1 MMFKTSEERRAYQ
14 RAYYRRTIEKQKA
27 YHRARR
33 PIKTAQRR
41 AWNAANRDKQKA
53 ANERMHLKRAY
64 GMTLEAYRTLAD
76 AQGGRCAACGEVPS
90 GAGHCGR
97 LHVDHDHDTGEIRGL
112 LCVTCNQGLGQFKDS
127 VLRLQQAIMYL
138 RRYAANRHTA

>member
-1 MMFKTSEERRAYQ
+1 MKCSPEKLAAAKAYREKNREKLRAYF
-14 RAYYRRTIEKQKA
+14 KA
-27 YHRARR
+27 RQPVRSVR
-33 PIKTAQRR
+33 RR

-64 GMTLEAYRTLAD
+64 GMTPEEYRRMSD
-76 AQGGRCAACGEVPS
+76 EQGGRCAACGDVPS

-97 LHVDHDHDTGEIRGL
+97 LHVDHDHETGAIRGL

-127 VLRLQQAIMYL
+127 VVRLRRAAMYL
-138 RRYAANRHTA
+138 ERYTATRHTA